1 MRKGKDRE
9 WAHHCTSKKERPP
22 KGRALLKDSR
32 VAGSAMRV
40 IGRDAVDIGSS
51 DADVREFA
59 VAQMRKLPP
68 DFAIA
73 FPLVEEAGKGCKHFS
88 NPFPGGSPAIAGIM
102 GPDIGGRVQRT
113 IDFAA
118 VQLRPTCMPDH

>member
-1 MRKGKDRE
+1 MLKDR
-9 WAHHCTSKKERPP
+9 
-22 KGRALLKDSR
+22 R

-73 FPLVEEAGKGCKHFS
+73 FPLVEEAGKGCKHVS

-102 GPDIGGRVQRT
+102 VRI
-113 IDFAA
+113 
-118 VQLRPTCMPDH
+118 